1 MRRTTFSNK
10 CKLFYIKVLECLQ
23 TRNSALSQ
31 KCAHYLFSIKK
42 SEMMDSSTGNGKLL
56 PSIRKYLINSLIID
70 YTLMTTCKG
79 MFKQFCGDAEPS
91 KALHCLKIHKD
102 EPLFDNQCH
111 LVVVN
116 RMIEQN
122 MDYRFNPDLTLACS
136 KNIADYCTKIVA
148 KAKQDEELNGKV
160 IQCLKQKFRE
170 AKLNVKCQKQMT
182 IILHEQALNFKL
194 NPLLASVCKNEIK
207 ILCSNGGEA
216 DESENDNG
224 RIEECLK
231 KEFLAKRI
239 ISRECKVEV
248 ATQIQE
254 SHADIHVDPILQ
266 SACVVDLLKY
276 CSNINSGNGRREDSL
291 HLLKYIYFFKITF

>member
-1 MRRTTFSNK
+1 M
-10 CKLFYIKVLECLQ
+10 LD
-23 TRNSALSQ
+23 SA
-31 KCAHYLFSIKK
+31 
-42 SEMMDSSTGNGKLL
+42 TGNVVHFQLL
-56 PSIRKYLINSLIID
+56 NLTFFIVD

-79 MFKQFCGDAEPS
+79 MLKQFCGDTEPS

-122 MDYRFNPDLTLACS
+122 MDYRFNPILTQACS

-170 AKLNVKCQKQMT
+170 AKLNVKCEKQMT
-182 IILHEQALNFKL
+182 GILREQALNYKL
-194 NPLLASVCKNEIK
+194 DPLLSSMCKNEIK
-207 ILCSNGGEA
+207 VLCSNGGEI
-216 DESENDNG
+216 DETGENDNG
-224 RIEECLK
+224 QIEECLK
-231 KEFLAKRI
+231 REFLAKRI
-239 ISRECKVEV
+239 ISIECKIEV
-248 ATQIQE
+248 ATLIQE

-276 CSNINSGNGRREDSL
+276 CSNINSGNGRRKSL
-291 HLLKYIYFFKITF
+291 LHYRLKCSFTNLLL